1 MQTAKASRLPALH
14 SPVCCGESRRKE
26 EADLRE
32 FLRSMPGPQS
42 TLPTQE
48 PQSLLSF
55 WHLPVPLHLPSTEL
69 GLVEGSLQD
78 SPGLALEEWRAW
90 KEGIQIQ
97 SRKECLGACWGAE
110 LHRSKEERRGEPW
123 MGSERTPTPTLQRH
137 PNTSQSPA
145 PPCSPLQVLR
155 PLLVFPTSKHPPHS
169 HPSPTGLMGSEK
181 A

>member
-1 MQTAKASRLPALH
+1 
-14 SPVCCGESRRKE
+14 
-26 EADLRE
+26 
-32 FLRSMPGPQS
+32 MPGPQS

-123 MGSERTPTPTLQRH
+123 MGGERVGDQRMSLH
-137 PNTSQSPA
+137 GGGPG
-145 PPCSPLQVLR
+145 
-155 PLLVFPTSKHPPHS
+155 PPH
-169 HPSPTGLMGSEK
+169 PSLPGARGGWLWAGGAEK
-181 A
+181 LPCG